1 MPGNVMPG
9 SFGIIV
15 MGPFR
20 SGTSLT
26 SRMLAALGADFGPSQ
41 TMLKADRFNPDGYFQ
56 HAAVR
61 IANNRLIKSA
71 GSAVA
76 WPDHPQVLAAKGDL
90 TLLKRTRLD
99 WRPERCTWG
108 IKDPRFCA
116 SLLAWIEAD
125 VFDPS
130 RLRIIRVERAVADA
144 AIDLLGMPEL
154 ACQLA
159 ERTMSSAQSTLSR
172 YAEFAAWHAHSL
184 GIPSFA
190 FSYDQL
196 IAAPKQ
202 CVADLS
208 DFIQMGTQ
216 KQMAVAAAYVRRSP

>member
-1 MPGNVMPG
+1 MPD
-9 SFGIIV
+9 SCGIII

-26 SRMLAALGADFGPSQ
+26 SRMLAALGVDFGPAE

-71 GSAVA
+71 GSTIA
-76 WPDHPQVLAAKGDL
+76 WPDHPQALAAKGDL
-90 TLLKRTRLD
+90 ALLKRARLD
-99 WRPERCTWG
+99 WLPERSIWG

-125 VFDPS
+125 VFDPA
-130 RLRIIRVERAVADA
+130 RLRIIRVERNVADA
-144 AIDLLGMPEL
+144 ATDLLGMPEL
-154 ACQLA
+154 ACQLS
-159 ERTMSSAQSTLSR
+159 ERTMSSAQSTLAR
-172 YAEFAAWHAHSL
+172 YAELAAWHTSSL
-184 GIPSFA
+184 GVPSLA
-190 FSYDQL
+190 FSYDRL
-196 IAAPKQ
+196 LAAPKP

-208 DFIQMGTQ
+208 DFIQLGTR
-216 KQMAVAAAYVRRSP
+216 KQMAVAAACVRTSP